1 MRVKKLNVN
10 RPKAKAGEDDADA
23 DAGADSTTATAEWGP
38 PPSAGTNNGAGGKT
52 YARSAAASEL
62 IDVGGDSPT
71 DSSATLALQ
80 ASNPAAGDV
89 DNEYH
94 HHQHQH
100 QHQQLH
106 RQSEMAPHAGSN
118 SSPSWR
124 DRIDRRTREAMHALI
139 VDYLKTLKPNAPAKV
154 LEKLPGLAYRME
166 ETLLRLAT
174 SEAEYCDQS
183 TLPQRLTLIQQTNAK
198 RLLQQ
203 QSPAVSPKD
212 KDGSSAS
219 QRLHGTRQPLNEEQ
233 ARVVFSCLQSWRQ
246 KLVNMYGATP
256 WEILPNQILA
266 KVAVFIPSTLQ
277 ELVICGVTNEQL
289 ERFGNSL
296 LQEIQ
301 KVMNALNTN
310 ASATAQL
317 QVATSNLS
325 RAASPSG
332 LKRTSPGNR
341 GGKSASS
348 SAAATKRGG
357 SAASAGTGNK
367 KRKTTS
373 TAAASSSSSA
383 PTAETATSA
392 ALPMAPADL
401 SMAMASQGSLLPP
414 NSFLSPSQLFMRT
427 VTSSG
432 IPTSAAAATSSG
444 LPALLP
450 SGPLPPALASA
461 AAAVAAAAAAASAS
475 PAFNAQ
481 PQQQQQTPFFP
492 RLQAQGQATHQDQDS
507 RMHLLAQGAG
517 QLSKQQHQQQQQQ
530 QGDVRSVEVYEKEI
544 QTLRWLLQESQR
556 EKSQLE
562 AEVARLREQLQ
573 AATSG

>member
-10 RPKAKAGEDDADA
+10 RPKAKAGEDDGDA
-23 DAGADSTTATAEWGP
+23 DAQNTASADSTSTEWAP
-38 PPSAGTNNGAGGKT
+38 PGGKT
-52 YARSAAASEL
+52 YARSAAPEI

-80 ASNPAAGDV
+80 ASSSAGESES
-89 DNEYH
+89 EYH
-94 HHQHQH
+94 
-100 QHQQLH
+100 
-106 RQSEMAPHAGSN
+106 RQAAMVSGDTGNAPS

-124 DRIDRRTREAMHALI
+124 DRVERRTREAMHRLI
-139 VDYLKTLKPNAPAKV
+139 VDYLKNLKPNAPAKV

-166 ETLLRLAT
+166 DTLLRVAN
-174 SEAEYCDQS
+174 SEAEYCDQT

-212 KDGSSAS
+212 KDGT
-219 QRLHGTRQPLNEEQ
+219 QRLHGTRQPLSEEQ

-266 KVAVFIPSTLQ
+266 KVAVYIPSTLQ

-310 ASATAQL
+310 ATATAHL
-317 QVATSNLS
+317 QVVTSNLS
-325 RAASPSG
+325 RSASPSGG
-332 LKRTSPGNR
+332 LKRTSPGS
-341 GGKSASS
+341 GGRASKN
-348 SAAATKRGG
+348 AAASTAKRGHAT
-357 SAASAGTGNK
+357 AAGAGNK

-373 TAAASSSSSA
+373 TAAASASA
-383 PTAETATSA
+383 PTDTSNG
-392 ALPMAPADL
+392 
-401 SMAMASQGSLLPP
+401 SMNSVEQSMGMPSQGGLLPS
-414 NSFLSPSQLFMRT
+414 NSFLTPSPLFMRSLNT
-427 VTSSG
+427 PVTTSG
-432 IPTSAAAATSSG
+432 IPTSNAVPTSSG

-450 SGPLPPALASA
+450 SGPLPAALASA
-461 AAAVAAAAAAASAS
+461 AAAAAAAAAVASVPS
-475 PAFNAQ
+475 AFNPQQ
-481 PQQQQQTPFFP
+481 PQQQQQQPPFFP
-492 RLQAQGQATHQDQDS
+492 RLQAQGQASHDQDS

-517 QLSKQQHQQQQQQ
+517 QLSKQQ
-530 QGDVRSVEVYEKEI
+530 DSRSVEVYEKEI

-562 AEVARLREQLQ
+562 AEVVRLREQLQ
-573 AATSG
+573 ASSSG